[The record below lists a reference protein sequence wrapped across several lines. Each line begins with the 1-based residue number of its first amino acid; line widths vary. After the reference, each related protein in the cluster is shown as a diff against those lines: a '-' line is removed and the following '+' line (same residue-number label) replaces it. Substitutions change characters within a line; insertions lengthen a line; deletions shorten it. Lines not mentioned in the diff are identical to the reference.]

1 MKNARTNRLRL
12 GIGLLATTLALGLA
26 ALTVSV
32 RASGGTTTAR
42 VISWQDVSHR

>member
-1 MKNARTNRLRL
+1 MKTTRTNRLRL

-32 RASGGTTTAR
+32 RTGGGVTPSR

>member
-1 MKNARTNRLRL
+1 MKTTRTNRLRL

-32 RASGGTTTAR
+32 RTGGVTTSR